1 MEEFLWVEKYRP
13 NNIGDCVL
21 PVELK
26 TTFTEFIREGSI
38 PNLILSGGPGVGKTT
53 AAKAMVEQVGATFM
67 MINGSEES
75 GIDVLRT
82 KIKNFAST
90 VSLEGTGRKYII
102 LDEAD
107 YLNPQ
112 STQPAL
118 RGFMEEFSNNC
129 GFILTCNYKNRLI
142 PPLHS
147 RCSVINFTMPNDEK
161 PRLAGSFFERVK
173 VISRKRKC

>member
-67 MINGSEES
+67 MIN
-75 GIDVLRT
+75 
-82 KIKNFAST
+82 
-90 VSLEGTGRKYII
+90 
-102 LDEAD
+102 
-107 YLNPQ
+107 YL
-112 STQPAL
+112 
-118 RGFMEEFSNNC
+118 
-129 GFILTCNYKNRLI
+129 
-142 PPLHS
+142 
-147 RCSVINFTMPNDEK
+147 
-161 PRLAGSFFERVK
+161 
-173 VISRKRKC
+173 